1 MKTTF
6 RQSMAW
12 LHAWSGLV
20 VGWVLFAVFLT
31 GTLSYYRTEISQ
43 WMRPELRAGHAVD
56 VQIAAERAVDALRER
71 APDARSWFMTL
82 PTSEIPATRIVWRT
96 APGAPFSVA
105 LLDPATGSALTARD
119 TRGGDF
125 LYRFHY
131 ELHLPPLWGRW
142 IVGGC
147 AMVMLI
153 ALLSGIVTHRRI
165 FVDMF
170 TFRPGKAPQRAWL
183 DAHNVTG
190 VLALPFHLMIT
201 YTGLVTLMLL
211 YMPWGVDA
219 AYRGDR
225 ERYFQDRGQTIVAR
239 PPAHDPATLA
249 PLGPMI
255 REAVRLTGSV
265 ATFIAIHNPRDA
277 RSTVV
282 VTMEEPE
289 GLAHIHPAVGFD
301 GVTGTFLATTMPAS
315 AATTVHGTLVGLHEA
330 HFARWPLRL
339 LFFLSGLMG
348 CAMVAT
354 GLVLWTVARLPKP
367 NSAARMPLG
376 HRLVHALNVGTVAG
390 LPIAVACY
398 FLANRLLPAAMA
410 ARPEAEVQAFFA
422 GWLLTALPA
431 VFLAPARAWTVA
443 LTMAA
448 AGFFAIP
455 IVGGVTTNRH
465 LLASLHEG
473 DTVFAAF
480 DISSFCVAVG
490 FAFAAYGLANR
501 RTAPLRLRED
511 AFQAG
516 MGSRRSV

>member
-1 MKTTF
+1 
-6 RQSMAW
+6 
-12 LHAWSGLV
+12 
-20 VGWVLFAVFLT
+20 
-31 GTLSYYRTEISQ
+31 
-43 WMRPELRAGHAVD
+43 
-56 VQIAAERAVDALRER
+56 
-71 APDARSWFMTL
+71 
-82 PTSEIPATRIVWRT
+82 
-96 APGAPFSVA
+96 VA
-105 LLDPATGSALTARD
+105 LLDPATGAALPARD

-147 AMVMLI
+147 AMMMLI

-165 FVDMF
+165 FADLF

-183 DAHNVTG
+183 DAHNITG

-211 YMPWGVDA
+211 YMPWGVDT

-239 PPAHDPATLA
+239 PPSHAPGTLA

-255 REAVRLTGSV
+255 HEAMRLTGSD

-282 VTMEEPE
+282 VTMDEPE
-289 GLAHIHPAVGFD
+289 GLAHLHPAVGFD
-301 GVTGTFLATTMPAS
+301 GVTGTSFGTTMPAS
-315 AATTVHGTLVGLHEA
+315 AATTVNGTLVGLHEA

-367 NSAARMPLG
+367 NSVVGMPLG
-376 HRLVHALNVGTVAG
+376 HRLVHVLNVGTVAG

-398 FLANRLLPAAMA
+398 FLANRLLPAAMP

-422 GWLLTALPA
+422 GWFLTVLPPL
-431 VFLAPARAWTVA
+431 FFKPARAWTVA
-443 LTMAA
+443 LATAG
-448 AGFFAIP
+448 AGFLAVP
-455 IVGGVTTNRH
+455 IVGGVTTGRH
-465 LLASLHEG
+465 LFASLHGG
-473 DTVFAAF
+473 DTVFVAF
-480 DISSFCVAVG
+480 DTLSFCVAAVFG
-490 FAFAAYGLANR
+490 FAAHTLANFR
-501 RTAPLRLRED
+501 AAPKRARTG
-511 AFQAG
+511 AFRAG
-516 MGSRRSV
+516 GGMRSSS